1 MFILI
6 NVIKVIFSKNRVYTS
21 MGLLSYG
28 IQKNSNRYRI
38 LCPHVTVPK
47 SSLGVISNSSEQ
59 KSWGKNEKIGNVYVV

>member
-28 IQKNSNRYRI
+28 IQKTQTDI
-38 LCPHVTVPK
+38 K
-47 SSLGVISNSSEQ
+47 SCVFM
-59 KSWGKNEKIGNVYVV
+59 